1 MNKPER
7 NMEKDLPERTEPAA
21 WPYEALKRFRLIF
34 RAVQQHSQWVESRC
48 GVSSAQLWAMSE
60 LSKTPGLKVTELA
73 KAMSIHQ
80 STASNLLLKL
90 EKTGLIRRER
100 PGSDQ
105 RVVRLY
111 LTEAGRE
118 LVAKAPDPKQGLLQ
132 HALFELPDP
141 VLTSLTQ
148 NLDALVEAMRIRDG
162 QAAARPLSVGGNVS
176 GAREKTPRSRARRTE
191 DVQ

>member
-111 LTEAGRE
+111 LTEPGRE

-141 VLTSLTQ
+141 VLTSLTRA
-148 NLDALVEAMRIRDG
+148 NF
-162 QAAARPLSVGGNVS
+162 P
-176 GAREKTPRSRARRTE
+176 SRLAPAGRCRRRATGCRAGLGTSA
-191 DVQ
+191 VPKGLGCLHPGPGVP